1 MSAARYYRVET
12 GAGAAWAIREGDAL
26 RLLGGAP
33 WDRPSATGESLPFA
47 AARLLAPATPS
58 KIVAVGRNYADHAK
72 ERGKPVPTE
81 PLLFLKPPSAVVGPG
96 EPIRLPGW
104 AGRVE
109 HEAEVAVVIGREARD
124 LPGPE
129 RALEHVFAA
138 TAANDV
144 TARELQERDVQFTR
158 AKGFDSFC
166 PVGPCLATGLDLA
179 RLRVLCRVN
188 GELRQDG
195 RTADMIFPVAQV
207 VCAVSRV
214 MTLLPGDIICT
225 GTPAGVSPLRP
236 GDEVEVEVEGV
247 GVLRNPVVSR

>member
-12 GAGAAWAIREGDAL
+12 SAGAAWAIREGDQL
-26 RLLGGAP
+26 HLLGGAP
-33 WDRPSATGESLPFA
+33 WERPSATGESLPFA

-109 HEAEVAVVIGREARD
+109 HEAELAVVIGREARD

-144 TARELQERDVQFTR
+144 TARELQARDVQFTR

-166 PVGPCLATGLDLA
+166 PVGPCLATGLDFA
-179 RLRVLCRVN
+179 RLRLLCRVN